1 MRREALLYSIAIA
14 GALTLAM
21 ELATGL
27 ILWLALPSGHGA
39 GLGRGSGRA
48 FAAVDRHTWV
58 DLHNWAGMA
67 LVAVVG
73 VHLALNW
80 RWVREQTQ
88 GMLAR
93 PTIGHVV
100 HVGGPAVD
108 RRERRPRTCRVEAL
122 T

>member
-48 FAAVDRHTWV
+48 FAGVDRHTWV

-80 RWVREQTQ
+80 RWVREQTR
-88 GMLAR
+88 GLLA
-93 PTIGHVV
+93 
-100 HVGGPAVD
+100 GPPSAM
-108 RRERRPRTCRVEAL
+108 
-122 T
+122 

>member
-1 MRREALLYSIAIA
+1 MICGDETRGRLYSIAIA

-21 ELATGL
+21 ALATGL

-39 GLGRGSGRA
+39 GLGRGSGRP

-58 DLHNWAGMA
+58 DLHDWAGMA

-88 GMLAR
+88 DMLA
-93 PTIGHVV
+93 
-100 HVGGPAVD
+100 GPPSAM
-108 RRERRPRTCRVEAL
+108 
-122 T
+122 

>member
-1 MRREALLYSIAIA
+1 MRREALLYWIAIA

-27 ILWLALPSGHGA
+27 ILWLALPSGHGPA
-39 GLGRGSGRA
+39 LGRGSGSGRA

-58 DLHNWAGMA
+58 DLHNWAGIA

-80 RWVREQTQ
+80 RWVREQTR
-88 GMLAR
+88 GLLA
-93 PTIGHVV
+93 
-100 HVGGPAVD
+100 GPPSAM
-108 RRERRPRTCRVEAL
+108 
-122 T
+122 

>member
-80 RWVREQTQ
+80 RWVREQTR
-88 GMLAR
+88 GLLA
-93 PTIGHVV
+93 
-100 HVGGPAVD
+100 GPPSAM
-108 RRERRPRTCRVEAL
+108 
-122 T
+122 

>member
-1 MRREALLYSIAIA
+1 MKREALLYAIAIA
-14 GALTLAM
+14 GALTLAIA
-21 ELATGL
+21 LATGL

-39 GLGRGSGRA
+39 GLGGRGPGLGGHGAGRSE

-58 DLHNWAGMA
+58 DLHNWAGIA

-88 GMLAR
+88 GLLA
-93 PTIGHVV
+93 
-100 HVGGPAVD
+100 GP
-108 RRERRPRTCRVEAL
+108 PSS
-122 T
+122 

>member
-21 ELATGL
+21 ALATGL
-27 ILWLALPSGHGA
+27 ILWLALPSGHGP

-58 DLHNWAGMA
+58 DLHDWAGMA

-88 GMLAR
+88 NMLA
-93 PTIGHVV
+93 
-100 HVGGPAVD
+100 GPPSAM
-108 RRERRPRTCRVEAL
+108 
-122 T
+122 